1 MEILKEALERN
12 GFTYIGPCK
21 ICGGRGFEYQNKRVI
36 AKIKYR
42 VDQNNRMWELHITVT
57 GWDHN
62 GRRIPAT
69 LIDKKVP
76 AHIENIDNILQ
87 RFTTDG
93 QKVAS

>member
-12 GFTYIGPCK
+12 GFAYIGPCK

-36 AKIKYR
+36 AKIKKDSQMR
-42 VDQNNRMWELHITVT
+42 ELHITIS

-62 GRRIPAT
+62 GRRIPPT